1 MSLIVNDISKSFIL
15 AEKII
20 PVLGS
25 VSFSAED
32 GEFCCIIGPSG
43 CGKSTLLRIMIGLE
57 HETSGTVTYKG
68 RELALGSGTTSMV
81 FQHFA
86 LFPWL
91 TVFENVEFGLRMAG
105 EGVTKRS
112 KLVEEL
118 IVDVGLEGFEG
129 KHPKELSGGMRQ
141 RVGIAR
147 ALAVSPRL
155 LFMDEPFSALDAF
168 TAESL
173 RADLLRIWHK
183 RKMTVIMVTHLVE
196 EAVELADKI
205 VVFTPAPG
213 RVEKIMEN
221 KLERPRAKRSSD
233 FYKMVDALTKCV
245 RF

>member
-1 MSLIVNDISKSFIL
+1 MSLIVSDISKSFIL

-25 VSFSAED
+25 VSFGAED

-68 RELALGSGTTSMV
+68 RALTLGSGTTSMV

-91 TVFENVEFGLRMAG
+91 TVFENVEFGLRMG
-105 EGVTKRS
+105 GVSKRS
-112 KLVEEL
+112 KIVEEL
-118 IVDVGLEGFEG
+118 IADVGLEGFEG